1 MGAKVSFNPLTKII
15 TITQAPSGGVVDLDT
30 KIDIYSD
37 GKEDWIN
44 DSNLTKYRFPIR
56 AIGGDQLPGSRKLG
70 STFFLQY
77 GWRIKP
83 YEANHTLRVEGNLYT
98 DEGDSPFLATNGA
111 YTVSII
117 NTVSSLI
124 EAVISTQNV
133 VTGDLSSVPTAQE
146 VATAVWSDA
155 VTNYSAVSGSF
166 GQFIQNKL
174 LTVKKFL
181 GLK

>member
-15 TITQAPSGGVVDLDT
+15 TITQAPSGGVVDIDV
-30 KIDIYSD
+30 KVDIYSD
-37 GKEDWIN
+37 GKEDWII
-44 DSNLTKYRFPIR
+44 DSNLTKYKFPIR

-70 STFFLQY
+70 STFFLKY

-111 YTVSII
+111 YTVSVI
-117 NTVSSLI
+117 NTVSALT

-133 VTGDLSSVPTAQE
+133 VTGDLSSVPTATQN
-146 VATAVWSDA
+146 ANAVWTAA
-155 VTNYSAVSGSF
+155 VSGYNSTSGSF
-166 GQFIQNKL
+166 GQHVGKKL
-174 LTVKKFL
+174 LSVAKFL